1 MAGGSIGPTSI
12 NLPQHSS
19 DPSGAGEGDM
29 YFNSTAG
36 SVKIHNGTEWAPVY
50 EEPFVVTGGTIVT
63 SGGYRYHTF
72 TSSGSFTVSSGSKSV
87 EYLIVAGGGGSQGGG
102 GGAGGYR
109 SGTFTVSTANYQV
122 TVGAGGSG
130 GGNNGGNSSAF
141 SVTSLGGG
149 HGAPNTSASHG
160 S

>member
-102 GGAGGYR
+102 GGAGGD
-109 SGTFTVSTANYQV
+109 
-122 TVGAGGSG
+122 GAGGGGAGGGGAGGGSVGGKSVGGAACGLAAPFVASG
-130 GGNNGGNSSAF
+130 GAVL
-141 SVTSLGGG
+141 SV
-149 HGAPNTSASHG
+149 A
-160 S
+160 